1 MKKKTQGSEASEERV
16 EVKTPTAENSVKT
29 EPSIPRPTPNAESQE
44 TSPDANTHSSN
55 SQGAT
60 NSENVPPQE
69 EIKEK
74 VEENWNKKALPDFN
88 LSDTLKN
95 ATHYIIEN
103 WQLLVSELDGSP
115 ESALRRKVQ
124 QASTL
129 RVKKPQ
135 SDGEEVE
142 SEPLEET
149 PYSGPT
155 AMVWVKEPKSA
166 WERMR

>member
-1 MKKKTQGSEASEERV
+1 MKKKTQGIEASEERV

-29 EPSIPRPTPNAESQE
+29 EPSIPRATPNAESQE

-124 QASTL
+124 QASIF
-129 RVKKPQ
+129 RVK
-135 SDGEEVE
+135 
-142 SEPLEET
+142 
-149 PYSGPT
+149 
-155 AMVWVKEPKSA
+155 
-166 WERMR
+166 